1 MKRLIPLAL
10 ACLLLCG
17 CGNNAL
23 TQPPKDSFISGTP
36 RVEFADGKISA
47 MDITTVDAK
56 DSTRQYIYQQQG
68 NTCFFTEKQTENAT
82 KGVLTYGEYRKAVD
96 LVLKKLQANDLLLDG
111 PQQEAW
117 QSPTIT
123 SQVLTYQRGNAMTAR
138 TVRASMRGS
147 STNQG
152 TFRGYFVYTIGSDDF
167 VGGAQGFIQDNGE
180 TPAAF
185 LVLSQSYVIPA
196 DGGGSTNHRE
206 CVYIFLMK

>member
-17 CGNNAL
+17 CGKESL
-23 TQPPKDSFISGTP
+23 IQPPKDSFISGTP

-47 MDITTVDAK
+47 MDVTTVDAK
-56 DSTRQYIYQQQG
+56 DSTRQYVYQQQG
-68 NTCFFTEKQTENAT
+68 NTCFFTEKHTENAT

-111 PQQEAW
+111 PQREAW

-138 TVRASMRGS
+138 TVRATAQGA

-152 TFRGYFVYTIGSDDF
+152 TFCGYFVYTIGSDDF
-167 VGGAQGFIQDNGE
+167 VGGAQGMIQDDGE

-185 LVLSQSYVIPA
+185 LVLSQTYTIPA
-196 DGGGSTNHRE
+196 DGGGGPTHRE
-206 CVYIFLMK
+206 YVYIFLMK